1 MLNSFPLNQ
10 NSLTGL
16 RLAEV
21 RSLDD
26 YYKTGRVKIRFYGS
40 QDDEQ
45 NVKDENLTE
54 AMVILPITSASSGKV
69 GTSPTGLIKG
79 SRVVVGYAH
88 GDKAQKTPII
98 MGSYYRGAKPKE
110 GSTES
115 ATGGKNETEK
125 PGIDTPG
132 PAHPKAEWGNQAS
145 VNFHNIGLKLDPWN
159 TNKDKYNAAKFNETP
174 GKPDIKTARELH
186 APNADLPT
194 TASGDASL
202 DLPGILNQV
211 DPSKLSMTLAQMYS
225 ALSLVKALMNSSS
238 PAPRKKTITDA
249 LSGALCILSNEFGF
263 DYVIE
268 VMNTALEND
277 GLNIIDEDYREI
289 VKNSLGD
296 LITKVIEF
304 GPNNI
309 PVNKYPI
316 ITYDYTTT
324 ITLPGLIVDNVPDLY
339 IQQYYPINND
349 PYPGYIQYVN
359 NGVSVF
365 VKRILNEPTYVS
377 PEEEI
382 FAVCEIELA
391 NDLRPHFTNKDL
403 TAELLNIYLLK
414 QDTNVENNGME
425 KSMGK
430 NAGTNVMGL
439 LSSLLGVLGPVINNT
454 LSLHLPFSVLNQ
466 GGIAMSMQKFSKN
479 MAIMKKMKSDSLAGF
494 NLPGGLSSMLGA
506 LSGVAGLASGGL
518 GGLAG
523 LAGGLGGLG
532 GLAGGLA
539 GVSNLAGGLAQATN
553 TLRAVNSL
561 TSSIP
566 GISRSGAVNMASVI
580 IKIAS

>member
-54 AMVILPITSASSGKV
+54 AMVILPITSASTAEV
-69 GTSPTGLIKG
+69 GVTPTGLVIG

-88 GDKAQKTPII
+88 GDKAQRTPII
-98 MGSYYRGAKPKE
+98 VGSYYRGAKPKA
-110 GSTES
+110 GSKDA
-115 ATGGKNETEK
+115 ATGGKAETEK

-132 PAHPKAEWGNQAS
+132 
-145 VNFHNIGLKLDPWN
+145 VNPTMSSYNIGLKQKPFDSS
-159 TNKDKYNAAKFNETP
+159 KDKYNASQFNEREKTSN
-174 GKPDIKTARELH
+174 IKSARELH

-202 DLPGILNQV
+202 DLPGILNQI
-211 DPSKLSMTLAQMYS
+211 DPLKLSMTLAQMYS

-339 IQQYYPINND
+339 IQQYYPIDND

-359 NGVSVF
+359 DGVSVF
-365 VKRILNEPTYVS
+365 VKRTLNEPTYVS

-506 LSGVAGLASGGL
+506 ISGVAGLAAGGL

-532 GLAGGLA
+532 GLAGGLAGSLA

-566 GISRSGAVNMASVI
+566 GISPSGAVNMASVI